1 MAQAGRFCADGRSV
15 RRATLV
21 LTAVLLVSGGL
32 TACDASKPTA
42 NPDPVRIGALYPLT
56 GRSSPS
62 GTGMAAAAK
71 LAVAEANAEGGV
83 LGRKIQLEISDDACD
98 PGSAVTG
105 ANTLV
110 GKRIAASVGGYCS
123 SATVP
128 TLKIF
133 HTAGVPMI
141 IPSANSTDLLAPA
154 YKDVFLLSGTTT
166 DEARFALQAIQRS
179 GARRLSVISDGTSYS
194 AALAAASVAPP
205 ALGGTGVSV
214 AGRLTVSQ
222 GAPSYRRIADDVR
235 SSGADAVYYTGYYAD
250 AAQLVSDL
258 RDAGY
263 RGKIFVADGCIDG
276 DLLQRLTP
284 EQSEGIYGTA
294 LQVPSF
300 VPAAANWAARFK
312 KANGSPPGQNTME
325 AYDAVRLA
333 LDAIKR
339 AGSTDPAKV
348 RDAIAGTTDLRMLTG
363 PVRFKPD
370 GSRDTPTFLLLRAS
384 NGQFGLTS

>member
-1 MAQAGRFCADGRSV
+1 MAQARRFCADGRSV
-15 RRATLV
+15 RRATLI
-21 LTAVLLVSGGL
+21 LTTALLVSGGL
-32 TACDASKPTA
+32 AACGTAKPPTDAGT
-42 NPDPVRIGALYPLT
+42 VRIGALYPLT

-62 GTGMAAAAK
+62 GTGMAAAAR

-83 LGRKIQLEISDDACD
+83 LGRKVQLEISDDACD

-110 GKRIAASVGGYCS
+110 GKKIAVSVGGYCS

-128 TLKIF
+128 TVTIF
-133 HTAGVPMI
+133 HAAKVPMI

-154 YKDVFLLSGTTT
+154 YPDVFLMSGTTT
-166 DEARFALQAIQRS
+166 DEARFALQAVQRAGS
-179 GARRLSVISDGTSYS
+179 RRLSVISDGTSYS

-205 ALGGTGVSV
+205 ALGGTGVGV
-214 AGRLTVSQ
+214 AGQLTVSQ

-250 AAQLVSDL
+250 AAQLVADL

-284 EQSEGIYGTA
+284 QQSEGIYGTA

-312 KANGSPPGQNTME
+312 KANGSAPGQNTME

-339 AGSTDPAKV
+339 AGSTDPVKV

-370 GSRDTPTFLLLRAS
+370 GSRENPTFLLLRAS

>member
-1 MAQAGRFCADGRSV
+1 V

-21 LTAVLLVSGGL
+21 LTTALLVSAGL
-32 TACDASKPTA
+32 AGCDSTERSTGPGPIT
-42 NPDPVRIGALYPLT
+42 IGALYPLT

-83 LGRKIQLEISDDACD
+83 LGRKIRLAISDDACD

-105 ANTLV
+105 ANALV
-110 GKRIAASVGGYCS
+110 RKKITVSVGGYCS

-133 HTAGVPMI
+133 HGAGVPMI
-141 IPSANSTDLLAPA
+141 IPSANSTDLLAPG
-154 YKDVFLLSGTTT
+154 YRDVFLLSGTTT
-166 DEARFALQAIQRS
+166 DEARFALLAIQRS
-179 GARRLSVISDGTSYS
+179 GGRRLSVISDGTSYS
-194 AALAAASVAPP
+194 AALAAASAAPP
-205 ALGGTGVSV
+205 ALAGTGVGI
-214 AGRLTVSQ
+214 AGQLTVSQ
-222 GAPSYRRIADDVR
+222 GAPTYRRIVDDVL
-235 SSGADAVYYTGYYAD
+235 SSGADTVYYTGYYAD
-250 AAQLVSDL
+250 AAQLVADL

-263 RGKIFVADGCIDG
+263 RGRIFVADGCIDG

-284 EQSEGIYGTA
+284 QQSEGIYGTA

-300 VPAAANWAARFK
+300 VPDAANWAVRFK
-312 KANGSPPGQNTME
+312 KANGSAPGQNTME

-339 AGSTDPAKV
+339 AGSTDAAKV
-348 RDAIAGTTDLRMLTG
+348 RDAIAATTDLRMLTG

-370 GSRDTPTFLLLRAS
+370 GSRDAPIFLLLRAS